1 MPPSDSPRGRRIVLL
16 RHGETEWARW
26 GKHTGRTDVHLTELG
41 EAQARRVGPAMDAL
55 ELRDPL
61 VIVSP
66 RQRAQE
72 TAELAGLKI
81 QRTWDALA
89 EWDYGIYEGMTT
101 PEIRQQVPD
110 WTVWTHPCPRGE
122 QAEQVHTRCD
132 LVLSVAHSQ
141 LVDRDVILVGH
152 GHVSRALIARWAELP
167 ISEGRRFAMSPGAYS
182 VLGFEHGAQQV
193 VSHNVTSEEG
203 AR

>member
-1 MPPSDSPRGRRIVLL
+1 MVWVQSRRKSSYPSRGD
-16 RHGETEWARW
+16 WAIRSVW
-26 GKHTGRTDVHLTELG
+26 TASVTGRGTVGRLAMARAATTARSAEMAPA
-41 EAQARRVGPAMDAL
+41 AQARRVGPAMDAL

-66 RQRAQE
+66 RQRARE

-122 QAEQVHTRCD
+122 QCRC
-132 LVLSVAHSQ
+132 AA
-141 LVDRDVILVGH
+141 I
-152 GHVSRALIARWAELP
+152 
-167 ISEGRRFAMSPGAYS
+167 
-182 VLGFEHGAQQV
+182 V
-193 VSHNVTSEEG
+193 V
-203 AR
+203 